1 MAGDRCVPTWED
13 GAMDATPCE
22 VPAGSLLAELRDARS
37 AFADAYTLTL
47 PRSVRLPAFV
57 EAFYTTP
64 LFKKERWIL
73 ARIGKPSTDEDA
85 ARVARG
91 EQQDFAVWKQHA
103 RREDEL
109 VMMEGTTCSWFCAR
123 PVNGGT
129 QLWFGSAVFPR
140 RRHAD
145 GRPQFGFLFNALLGF
160 HVWYSKALLRAA
172 ARALTAA

>member
-1 MAGDRCVPTWED
+1 MHVQ
-13 GAMDATPCE
+13 ATALPVTC
-22 VPAGSLLAELRDARS
+22 LLAELRDARG
-37 AFADAYTLTL
+37 AFADAYTITL
-47 PRSVRLPAFV
+47 PQAVRLAAFV

-73 ARIGKPSTDEDA
+73 ARIGKPSTDEGA

-91 EQQDFAVWKQHA
+91 EQVDFAVWRQHA

-109 VMMEGTTCSWFCAR
+109 VMMEGATCSWFWVQ
-123 PVNGGT
+123 PVDGGT
-129 QLWFGSAVFPR
+129 RLWFGSAVFPR

-145 GRPQFGFLFNALLGF
+145 GSPRFGALFNALLGF

-172 ARALTAA
+172 AERLT